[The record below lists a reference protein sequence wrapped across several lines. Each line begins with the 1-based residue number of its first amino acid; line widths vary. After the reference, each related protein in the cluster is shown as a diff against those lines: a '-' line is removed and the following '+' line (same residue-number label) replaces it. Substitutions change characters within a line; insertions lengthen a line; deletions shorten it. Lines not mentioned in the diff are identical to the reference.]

1 MSGLNL
7 PPLDVTPGQLLVIV
21 RELHASNVHLSEQ
34 MTQLRMDVRDMRKA
48 FDTAST
54 VVRAVKWLAAL
65 GVAVIACIEGLRR
78 LAG

>member
-1 MSGLNL
+1 MTEFTL
-7 PPLDVTPGQLLVIV
+7 PQTAATPEQLLILV
-21 RELHASNVHLSEQ
+21 RDLHASNGRLSAQLQQLSE
-34 MTQLRMDVRDMRKA
+34 DVRDMRKA

-65 GVAVIACIEGLRR
+65 GVALIACIEGARR